1 MATRKL
7 ADQARNSHS
16 QTYSGGTVRDT
27 QRTYSL
33 GEANAVL
40 PEVRRLVEQIV
51 TISGA
56 AAGSPAVSAAARS
69 KWV

>member
-1 MATRKL
+1 
-7 ADQARNSHS
+7 
-16 QTYSGGTVRDT
+16 VRDT

-51 TISGA
+51 TISA
-56 AAGSPAVSAAARS
+56 WLPDLQL
-69 KWV
+69 